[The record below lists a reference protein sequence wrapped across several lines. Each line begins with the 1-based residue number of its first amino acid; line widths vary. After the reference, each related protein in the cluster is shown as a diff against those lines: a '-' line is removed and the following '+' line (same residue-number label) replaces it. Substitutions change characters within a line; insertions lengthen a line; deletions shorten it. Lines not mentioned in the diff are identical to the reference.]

1 MQPTVFTIGHSTH
14 LQEYFISLLSMHG
27 ITALCDVRSKP
38 YSRINPQFNRED
50 LKQSLREK
58 SVAYV
63 FLGKELGAR
72 SEDPSCYENGKLQY
86 VRLAQSALFQQGIE
100 RVQEGMKDHG
110 IALMCAEKEPL
121 ECHRTILV
129 ARYLED
135 FGVEIQHIHADG
147 RLESHAEALGR
158 LERIFNLDE
167 LDLFRSREDL
177 LADAYRLQAERIAY
191 DTGAFGSAAG

>member
-63 FLGKELGAR
+63 FLGKEHEAKIHPAMKTESCSTSGWR
-72 SEDPSCYENGKLQY
+72 NPPSFS
-86 VRLAQSALFQQGIE
+86 RAL
-100 RVQEGMKDHG
+100 
-110 IALMCAEKEPL
+110 
-121 ECHRTILV
+121 
-129 ARYLED
+129 
-135 FGVEIQHIHADG
+135 
-147 RLESHAEALGR
+147 
-158 LERIFNLDE
+158 N
-167 LDLFRSREDL
+167 
-177 LADAYRLQAERIAY
+177 AYRRE
-191 DTGAFGSAAG
+191 